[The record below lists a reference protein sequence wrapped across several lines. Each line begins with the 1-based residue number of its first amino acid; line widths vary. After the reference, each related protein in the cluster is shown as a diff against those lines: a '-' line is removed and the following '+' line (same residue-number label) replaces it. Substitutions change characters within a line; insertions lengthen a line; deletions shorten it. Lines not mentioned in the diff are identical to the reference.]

1 MLEFSAGSQRL
12 TYFHG
17 MLSGVLQRRG
27 GVHSQKKVNLSSWAK
42 LQRAGA
48 LRGFFD
54 QGLGA
59 LRGLGVIG
67 FRGSGFS
74 LRLGFKGL

>member
-1 MLEFSAGSQRL
+1 MACFQGSL
-12 TYFHG
+12 NVGAEYA
-17 MLSGVLQRRG
+17 
-27 GVHSQKKVNLSSWAK
+27 SQKNVNLSSWAK

-48 LRGFFD
+48 LRGFFA

-59 LRGLGVIG
+59 LRSLRVIG

-74 LRLGFKGL
+74 LGLSFKGL